1 LILQFDVA
9 LSAGSIVDPKGSSAW
24 DIYQR
29 LASDPSN
36 AAEAARLKP
45 LLAAAMLKTGR
56 ALVTSDVRTDN
67 VADKIE
73 DFKRA
78 GQILSRARSLGASGD
93 IAVLEKL
100 SAAEALVGLQFYD
113 EAELALNQLQNA
125 KSAAVEN
132 ALGLVY
138 HGKLEAL
145 RAERA
150 FKRAIELEPGFAAAH
165 YNLAMVYRAAQN
177 EAAVAELEQAA
188 ELDPANASLLA
199 ALGDELFSRQKWQQA
214 AAAFRKALSVKPAD
228 DALHTKLG
236 HALFSQGLTEEANI
250 EYRKASELRRKQ

>member
-9 LSAGSIVDPKGSSAW
+9 LRAGSIVEPRGSSAW
-24 DIYQR
+24 DIYQK
-29 LASDPSN
+29 LAADPAN
-36 AAEAARLKP
+36 AGEAARLKP

-56 ALVTSDVRTDN
+56 ALATSDVRTDN

-78 GQILSRARSLGASGD
+78 GQILSRARSLGAAED

-100 SAAEALVGLQFYD
+100 SAAEALIGLQFYD
-113 EAELALNQLQNA
+113 EAELALNQLQSA

-132 ALGLVY
+132 ALGLIY
-138 HGKLEAL
+138 HGKLEGV

-150 FKRAIELEPGFAAAH
+150 FKRAIEMEPALAAPH

-188 ELDPANASLLA
+188 ALDPSNASLAA
-199 ALGDELFSRQKWQQA
+199 ALGDELFSRQKWQEA
-214 AAAFRKALSVKPAD
+214 AAAFRKALAVKPAD
-228 DALHTKLG
+228 DTLHTKLG
-236 HALFSQGLTEEANI
+236 HALFSQGLTEEANV